1 MKQPEDART
10 IDWVGIET
18 GNGGRRMLSLAELLA
33 KRNQVEETIKRSK
46 PRGAYAGAVKI
57 GCDNHRARA
66 ATKLSQAEF
75 ARLANVSERTL
86 RTWEAGEPVSP
97 LTGERIARA
106 LELLQA
112 ERERAARAPRRP
124 VRYYD
129 QHTGQ
134 AWSGRGLQPAWLRAE
149 LGKGRRL
156 DEFERPA

>member
-1 MKQPEDART
+1 MKQPEDSRT
-10 IDWVGIET
+10 IDWVGGET
-18 GNGGRRMLSLAELLA
+18 GNGGGRMLSVAEFR
-33 KRNQVEETIKRSK
+33 KERRSK

-57 GCDNHRARA
+57 GCQNHRDRA
-66 ATKLSQAEF
+66 KTGKSQAEF

-112 ERERAARAPRRP
+112 ERERAARAPRRA

-134 AWSGRGLQPAWLRAE
+134 SWSGRGLQPAWLRTE

>member
-1 MKQPEDART
+1 
-10 IDWVGIET
+10 
-18 GNGGRRMLSLAELLA
+18 MLSLAELLA

-57 GCDNHRARA
+57 GCDNHATRAR
-66 ATKLSQAEF
+66 TGKSQAEF

-97 LTGERIARA
+97 LTAERIACT

-124 VRYYD
+124 VRFYD

-134 AWSGRGLQPAWLRAE
+134 SWAGRGLMPVWLKRE
-149 LGKGRRL
+149 LAKGRRL
-156 DEFERPA
+156 DDFERRD